1 MKRIAGVLMAAAVL
15 MGTAAT
21 ADAKGCIKGAIV
33 GGRWPGI
40 MPAIMALPARL
51 PAVPSAVMRA
61 NKHDRQRQEM
71 QQQDT
76 ATHAGET
83 K

>member
-33 GGRWPGI
+33 GGVAGHYAGHHGLAGAVAGC
-40 MPAIMALPARL
+40 AIGRHE
-51 PAVPSAVMRA
+51 A